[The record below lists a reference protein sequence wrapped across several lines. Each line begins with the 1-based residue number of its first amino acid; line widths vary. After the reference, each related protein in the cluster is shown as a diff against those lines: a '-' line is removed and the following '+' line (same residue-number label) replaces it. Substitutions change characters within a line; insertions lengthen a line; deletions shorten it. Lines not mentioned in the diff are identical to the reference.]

1 MKFDVYCDE
10 SRPEALCA
18 GRQGGAVQLV
28 IGSLWLPTED
38 RDELKKA
45 VHGLRNQHHV
55 GGEFKWQKVSPSRL
69 AFYEE
74 LLDLFFGQ
82 GDRLRFRCIVVDPEK
97 VDLLRFHDGDQE
109 LGFYKFYYQML
120 HHWILDFNEYVVF
133 CDNKPNR
140 DMTRLQVLQKC
151 LRHANLS
158 ATIENVQAV
167 PSDESVLIQL
177 ADVLTGAASAKLN
190 KSLHEGT
197 AKAKLVK
204 LLESRLGR
212 ELAHTWKSEQKF
224 NVFMINPQGGW

>member
-10 SRPEALCA
+10 SRPEALCSE
-18 GRQGGAVQLV
+18 RQDGAHLV

-38 RDELKKA
+38 RDELKTA
-45 VHGLRNQHHV
+45 VHSLRNQYHV
-55 GGEFKWQKVSPSRL
+55 GGEFKWQKVSPSRF

-74 LLDLFFGQ
+74 LLDLFFAQ
-82 GDRLRFRCIVVDPEK
+82 GDRLRFRCIVVDPKK

-140 DMTRLQVLQKC
+140 DMTRLHVLQSC
-151 LRHANLS
+151 LRQANLS
-158 ATIENVQAV
+158 STIENVQAV

-197 AKAKLVK
+197 AKNKLVR
-204 LLESRLGR
+204 LLEARLGR